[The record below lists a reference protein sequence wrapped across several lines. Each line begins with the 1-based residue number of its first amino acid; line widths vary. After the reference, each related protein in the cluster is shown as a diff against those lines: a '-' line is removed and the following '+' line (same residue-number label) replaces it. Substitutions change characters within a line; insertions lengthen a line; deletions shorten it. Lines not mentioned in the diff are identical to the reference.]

1 VHVFID
7 PVGFHKLGDTR
18 LIRDGRGQKGTA
30 PGCKVWSA
38 VAACYDPPMARGAR
52 DLLTEVL
59 ELPLD
64 ERAKIAAELLESL
77 EDAEGEVEEAWASE
91 IQKRVAAARAGE
103 LASTD
108 WRMVLERVEREV
120 LGR

>member
-1 VHVFID
+1 
-7 PVGFHKLGDTR
+7 
-18 LIRDGRGQKGTA
+18 
-30 PGCKVWSA
+30 
-38 VAACYDPPMARGAR
+38 MARSTR

-64 ERAKIAAELLESL
+64 ERAKMAAELLDSL
-77 EDAEGEVEEAWASE
+77 EDAESDVEEAWANE
-91 IQKRVAAARAGE
+91 IRKRVAGARAGE

-108 WRMVLERVEREV
+108 WRTVLERVEREV

>member
-1 VHVFID
+1 M
-7 PVGFHKLGDTR
+7 TR
-18 LIRDGRGQKGTA
+18 A
-30 PGCKVWSA
+30 S
-38 VAACYDPPMARGAR
+38 R
-52 DLLTEVL
+52 DLLAEAL

-64 ERAKIAAELLESL
+64 ERVKIAAELLESL
-77 EDAEGEVEEAWASE
+77 EAAETEVDEAWASE

-108 WRMVLERVEREV
+108 WRTVLARVEQEV

>member
-1 VHVFID
+1 
-7 PVGFHKLGDTR
+7 
-18 LIRDGRGQKGTA
+18 
-30 PGCKVWSA
+30 
-38 VAACYDPPMARGAR
+38 M
-52 DLLTEVL
+52 LTEAL

-91 IQKRVAAARAGE
+91 IQRRVAAARAGE

-108 WRMVLERVEREV
+108 WRTVLDRVEEKYLVVEASQRRRTCR
-120 LGR
+120 G

>member
-1 VHVFID
+1 
-7 PVGFHKLGDTR
+7 
-18 LIRDGRGQKGTA
+18 
-30 PGCKVWSA
+30 
-38 VAACYDPPMARGAR
+38 MARGTR
-52 DLLTEVL
+52 DLLSEVL

-64 ERAKIAAELLESL
+64 ERAKFAADLLESL
-77 EDAEGEVEEAWASE
+77 EEAEAGVEDAWASE

-108 WRMVLERVEREV
+108 WRTVLERVEREV